1 MAMIHSFNLFG
12 IPPLSQRVKMIL
24 WPFDADCRSGS
35 WGMADPLQK
44 YGVLNIC
51 SLVGCL
57 RLIFVKKMNEE
68 DEF

>member
-35 WGMADPLQK
+35 WGMADPLRK
-44 YGVLNIC
+44 YGVLKIC
-51 SLVGCL
+51 SLVWVPAVHFC
-57 RLIFVKKMNEE
+57 KKMNEE
-68 DEF
+68 DKF